1 MVSTVIQRLN
11 NADYEIRCM
20 PGPEHVNQELI
31 KDINNHLNSIE
42 GDLRQIHSDI
52 QEVVTIEEREAKKL
66 SSQNSRA
73 FPDEE
78 RAVSSL
84 NKVLGKVDTILSDEI
99 EAITNMQ
106 RYHDVGNSKN
116 YDTGD
121 PGITAAVN
129 YIRVVARL
137 GKTTIQA
144 LQVQIKFEAEV
155 AQIHTLKNGD
165 VNLSE
170 NQKQY
175 IQQWIRDCLEILED
189 MKEILEEV
197 LNFGEKMLQKH
208 EDPEGLLQDYVEE
221 YRGNMIGGEIERI
234 EREEEELKKLSKNIE

>member
-1 MVSTVIQRLN
+1 MSS
-11 NADYEIRCM
+11 
-20 PGPEHVNQELI
+20 PEHVNRELI
-31 KDINNHLNSIE
+31 EDVNGHLNSIE
-42 GDLRQIHSDI
+42 GDLSQIHSDI
-52 QEVVTIEEREAKKL
+52 QELITIEEREAKEL

-78 RAVSSL
+78 RAISSL
-84 NKVLGKVDTILSDEI
+84 NNVLGKVDTILSDEI

-106 RYHDVGNSKN
+106 RYHDFGNIEN

-121 PGITAAVN
+121 PGMTAAVN

-155 AQIHTLKNGD
+155 EQIHTLKNGE
-165 VNLSE
+165 VNLS
-170 NQKQY
+170 QGQRQY
-175 IQQWIRDCLEILED
+175 IQQWIQDCLEILED
-189 MKEILEEV
+189 IKEILEEV
-197 LNFGEKMLQKH
+197 LNFGEQMLQKH

-234 EREEEELKKLSKNIE
+234 KREEEELKKLSRNIE